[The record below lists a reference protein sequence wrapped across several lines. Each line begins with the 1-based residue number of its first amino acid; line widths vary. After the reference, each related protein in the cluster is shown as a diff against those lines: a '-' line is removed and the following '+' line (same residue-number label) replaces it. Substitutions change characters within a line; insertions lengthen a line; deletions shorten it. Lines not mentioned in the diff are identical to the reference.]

1 MPVALLNLSSC
12 GHARTDQTIMSS
24 SKSPELSVVM
34 PCLNEAETLGA
45 CIKKVCESFRR
56 HDIDGEIIVA
66 DNGSDDGSQDIAE
79 QMGAKVVHVVER
91 GYGNALMSGITAA
104 RGKYVL
110 MGDSDD
116 SYDFTALNSFFVK
129 LREGYDLVMGNRFKG
144 GIMPGAMPFMHR
156 FFGNPLL
163 TWVGRL
169 FFGRSCGDF
178 YCGIRGFR
186 RNAIMYLDLRTTG
199 MEFALEMVVKAT
211 LRNLRITEIPTTLSP
226 DGRTRAPHLRT
237 WRDGWRSIRFFLLY
251 SPRWL
256 FLFPGFL
263 LIIIGLI
270 SGAFLLPGPVS
281 IGNITFDAHTLLY
294 SAVAILIG
302 SQSVLFSAFT
312 KVFAVHEGLLPDDD
326 RLEKLFR
333 IFSLEKGLILGGTF
347 TLAGLIFSIYAV
359 SDWGANFFGPLDY
372 ARMMRIVI
380 PSGLAL
386 SLGCQII
393 LSSFFLSVLRLGRK

>member
-1 MPVALLNLSSC
+1 
-12 GHARTDQTIMSS
+12 MSS
-24 SKSPELSVVM
+24 SESPELSVVM
-34 PCLNEAETLGA
+34 PCLNEAETLA
-45 CIKKVCESFRR
+45 VCISKAYEGFRR

-66 DNGSDDGSQDIAE
+66 DNGSDDGSQNIAE
-79 QMGAKVVHVVER
+79 QMGAKVVHVAER

-116 SYDFTALNSFFVK
+116 SYDFTALNFFLVK

-144 GIMPGAMPFMHR
+144 GIMHGAMPFMHR

-186 RNAIMYLDLRTTG
+186 RNAVMDLDLRTTG

-270 SGAFLLPGPVS
+270 SGAFLLSGPVS

-333 IFSLEKGLILGGTF
+333 IFSLEKGLILGGAF
-347 TLAGLIFSIYAV
+347 TLAGFAFSIYAL

-393 LSSFFLSVLRLGRK
+393 LSSFFLSVLRLGRR